1 MKEQGMDPSSSA
13 VTFQIPGE
21 PAIVINGVPS
31 VSSSVNLD
39 LCNSASAVE
48 SKGAETGASTD
59 FGEWLEGREV
69 QKLFGEKYY
78 SGLVTEYDK
87 DNGWFRVV
95 YEDGDFEDLDR
106 HELEEVLLPLDIMV
120 PLKALALKTVKRN
133 KKTNHKSARNMDAP
147 QSRPVK
153 YVAWKGRSS
162 LSIEDASTM
171 KPENS

>member
-1 MKEQGMDPSSSA
+1 MEEQGMDPSSA
-13 VTFQIPGE
+13 ATFQIPRE
-21 PAIVINGVPS
+21 PAIVINGVPCI
-31 VSSSVNLD
+31 SSGVNLD
-39 LCNSASAVE
+39 PCNSASGVV
-48 SKGAETGASTD
+48 AEAGASTD

-87 DNGWFRVV
+87 ENGWFRVV

-106 HELEEVLLPLDIMV
+106 HELEGVLLPLDIMV
-120 PLKALALKTVKRN
+120 PLKALALKTIKRN
-133 KKTNHKSARNMDAP
+133 KKTNHKSARNTVAP

-162 LSIEDASTM
+162 LPIQDAASTM